1 MAPELVSGTIKASTS
16 TSSSS
21 SAQNGVE
28 SRRSSI
34 SCAYVTFLAGNGDYV
49 KGVVGLAKGLIKA
62 KSMYPL
68 VVAILPDVPEEHR
81 QLLRRHGCI
90 VREIEPLA
98 PSLQSTS
105 DKYARSYY
113 VLNYSKLRIWQFV
126 EFSKMVYL
134 DGDMQVFDNIDHLFE
149 LPDKYFYAV
158 ADCICDMYG
167 EPCPEVLP
175 WPKELGPRP
184 SIYFNAGMFVFQPN
198 LSIYV
203 RLLNTLK
210 VTPPTQFAEQ
220 DFLNMFFKDM
230 YKPIPYAYN
239 LLLAMLWR
247 HPEKIE
253 VNKAKA
259 VHYCSPGAKPW
270 KYTGKEEHMDREDI
284 KMLVKKWWDIYNDQ
298 TLDYKAQ
305 GSRVDPGQVEANRL
319 MAAAFSDTNIS
330 TSLCVASPSAA

>member
-1 MAPELVSGTIKASTS
+1 MAPELESGTKKA
-16 TSSSS
+16 
-21 SAQNGVE
+21 QKDIELG
-28 SRRSSI
+28 R
-34 SCAYVTFLAGNGDYV
+34 AYVTFLAGNGDYV

-62 KSMYPL
+62 KSMYSL

-81 QLLRRHGCI
+81 MILMRHGCI
-90 VREIEPLA
+90 VKEIEPLA
-98 PSLQSTS
+98 PSLQSS

-126 EFSKMVYL
+126 EYSKMVYL

-149 LPDKYFYAV
+149 LPDKYLYAV

-167 EPCPEVLP
+167 EPCAEVLP
-175 WPKELGPRP
+175 WPKEMGPRP
-184 SIYFNAGMFVFQPN
+184 SVYFNAGMFVFQPN

-220 DFLNMFFKDM
+220 DFLNMYFKDK
-230 YKPIPYAYN
+230 YKPIPYTYN

-270 KYTGKEEHMDREDI
+270 KYTGKEEQMDRQDI
-284 KMLVKKWWDIYNDQ
+284 KMLVTKWWDIYNDT
-298 TLDYKAQ
+298 TLDHKAQ
-305 GSRVDPGQVEANRL
+305 GSTVEANRL
-319 MAAAFSDTNIS
+319 REAAFSDSNIS
-330 TSLCVASPSAA
+330 ALYITSPSAA